1 MVVASSRE
9 ARSRKAGV
17 GERMR
22 ERAPS
27 YAAALVLTLLF
38 MGATLP
44 SPLYVTAT
52 SFISR
57 KSR

>member
-1 MVVASSRE
+1 MVLAETRDTRGRKE
-9 ARSRKAGV
+9 AREGL
-17 GERMR
+17 R
-22 ERAPS
+22 ERVPS

-44 SPLYVTAT
+44 SPLYVITVT